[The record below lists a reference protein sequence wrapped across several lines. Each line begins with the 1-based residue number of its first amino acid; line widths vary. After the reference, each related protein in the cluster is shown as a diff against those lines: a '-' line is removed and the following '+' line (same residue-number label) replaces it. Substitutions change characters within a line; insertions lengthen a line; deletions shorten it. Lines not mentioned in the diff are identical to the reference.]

1 MSDQEIVE
9 SAVKQAEEVLRAY
22 IQPRQRRDCS
32 QTMNRLLTI
41 LANNELIAALRRID
55 QAVQI
60 SATIDGSYVVESVS
74 DCESAF
80 VRATEFRTYSWF
92 CQTGRCSSKMICHN
106 SLEEDACR
114 RPHWTRVK

>member
-80 VRATEFRTYSWF
+80 VRANELLDDGVQDLQLVLPDGSVLIKDDLPQLF
-92 CQTGRCSSKMICHN
+92 GRRCM
-106 SLEEDACR
+106 
-114 RPHWTRVK
+114 P